1 MGFMK
6 IIKEIFTDAYAFLT
20 NPDARKLS
28 RHKYPNG
35 NGMSVREAKKRGLK
49 EDWNFFDFI

>member
-6 IIKEIFTDAYAFLT
+6 IIKKIFEDACAFLT
-20 NPDARKLS
+20 DPDARKFS

-49 EDWNFFDFI
+49 ED